1 MLKNEL
7 EALKRL
13 TLLRKEIE
21 DATGDLTLEDV
32 LFFND
37 FMNVFEFT
45 EIEKVIVIG
54 VRYQLLDDPEQT
66 LTKIL
71 EPL

>member
-45 EIEKVIVIG
+45 EIEKAIVIG